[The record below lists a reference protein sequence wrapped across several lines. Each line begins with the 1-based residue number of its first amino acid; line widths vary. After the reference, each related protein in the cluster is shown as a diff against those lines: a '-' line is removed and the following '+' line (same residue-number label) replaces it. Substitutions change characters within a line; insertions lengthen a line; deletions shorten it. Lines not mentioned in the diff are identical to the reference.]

1 MDLVVFEIGGV
12 RYALPAPAVSEVVRA
27 VTVVP
32 LPQAPPIVEG
42 LINVR
47 GALVP
52 VLDVRTRFRLPA
64 KAASH
69 TDHLIL
75 AWAGPRLVAIRAD
88 RALDLARVEAGD
100 VEDATTVVPDAE
112 YVSGVAKLSDG
123 LVLIHDLR
131 TFLKVAE
138 AVALDDAV
146 AAVAGGA
153 A

>member
-1 MDLVVFEIGGV
+1 MDLVVFEIGGL

-52 VLDVRTRFRLPA
+52 VLDVRTRFRLPP

-69 TDHLIL
+69 MDHLIL

-100 VEDATTVVPDAE
+100 IEDATTVVPDAD

-131 TFLKVAE
+131 TFLKEAE
-138 AVALDDAV
+138 AVALDDVV